1 MNKRLPVIAAA
12 LAASALILSACGNGN
27 PGAAAVI
34 GEDRISEQELT
45 SAVETILT
53 AQGHSIDTSND
64 KLTRETLDR
73 MVKMALID
81 MAATKAGVVV
91 TQGEIDR
98 TLADYQAQAGGAEQF
113 NGILLGQGIA
123 PSQAD
128 AAVKL
133 NLQAQK
139 LAQAISPGAD
149 QQTAGMQLV
158 STLGQYSEM
167 IGTTISPRYGTWDAQ
182 SLSIGGLPSDLSVP
196 LAG

>member
-12 LAASALILSACGNGN
+12 LAVTALFLSACGNTN
-27 PGAAAVI
+27 PGAAAVV
-34 GEDRISEQELT
+34 GSDRISEQELA

-53 AQGHSIDTSND
+53 AQGHPVDTSND

-73 MVKMALID
+73 MVKMSLID
-81 MAATKAGVVV
+81 DAATRAGVVV
-91 TQGEIDR
+91 TQGEIDA
-98 TLADYQAQAGGAEQF
+98 TLQQYIAQAGDEQTF
-113 NGILLGQGIA
+113 HGILLGQGIA

-158 STLGQYSEM
+158 ATLGQYSES

-182 SLSIGGLPSDLSVP
+182 TLSIGGLPSDLSVP